1 MTHSLTASA
10 MAGAFVLFGK
20 SIPLLLYDQIRSSR
34 SFINFSDVGMLI
46 LNQYILLDPIL
57 LFFIS
62 GATYAMAKFRN
73 MGSSPFSVS
82 WWTWLGLSGVFLGGA
97 ISVKFV
103 GLFVILL
110 VGFNTIDQLW
120 EILGD
125 ISKPISYFMKHFLA
139 RAACLIALPIV
150 IYVALFYVHLKVL
163 YKS

>member
-1 MTHSLTASA
+1 ML
-10 MAGAFVLFGK
+10 
-20 SIPLLLYDQIRSSR
+20 
-34 SFINFSDVGMLI
+34 SDVGMLI

-62 GATYAMAKFRN
+62 GSTYSMVKFR
-73 MGSSPFSVS
+73 SYHQRPFSVV
-82 WWTWLGLSGVFLGGA
+82 WWTWLVITGFMLGGA

-110 VGFNTIDQLW
+110 VGLNTIEQLW

-125 ISKPISYFMKHFLA
+125 MSQPISNVIKHFLA
-139 RAACLIALPIV
+139 RAACLIALPI
-150 IYVALFYVHLKVL
+150 IMYIFLFFIHLKVL